1 MAASDLSAAKQPSPD
16 GAIYLVGSSGT
27 ALLVDETDDS
37 ITLQF
42 SSGARPRV
50 TVSRAFF
57 EEGFASGL
65 FQRLT

>member
-1 MAASDLSAAKQPSPD
+1 MAAHDASGAAQAPAD
-16 GAIYLVGSSGT
+16 ATIYLVGSSGT
-27 ALLVDETDDS
+27 AVLVDETDES

-50 TVSRAFF
+50 TVSRTFF
-57 EEGFASGL
+57 DEGFASGL